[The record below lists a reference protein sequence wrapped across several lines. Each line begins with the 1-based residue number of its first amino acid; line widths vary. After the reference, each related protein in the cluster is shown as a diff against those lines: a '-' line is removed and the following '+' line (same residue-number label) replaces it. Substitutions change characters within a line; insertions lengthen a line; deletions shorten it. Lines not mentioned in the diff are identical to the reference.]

1 MSEQVV
7 PLLVLTVVWLL
18 VGVVLS
24 VVMGR
29 RGHVS
34 IGWFILGVALGPLA
48 FLIALGAA
56 RHEADEPPSHI
67 VSPRSTGGSV
77 DVLVGIDG
85 SPESRLAME
94 RAVSLL
100 GPQLGRLT
108 LATVVPFDD
117 VPAHTR
123 RALAELDRHA
133 RLCGV
138 PAPGEELL
146 YGQPARALV
155 DFACRGGY
163 EVLAI
168 GGRGRGLSKAVLG
181 STAATLSLGCPVPVL
196 IAGDASAAVG
206 DIAA

>member
-7 PLLVLTVVWLL
+7 PLLVVAVLWLM
-18 VGVVLS
+18 VGVALS

-29 RGHVS
+29 RGHLSV
-34 IGWFILGVALGPLA
+34 GWGILGVALGPLA
-48 FLIALGAA
+48 FLIAIGAA
-56 RHEADEPPSHI
+56 RHEGDEPPSHI
-67 VSPRSTGGSV
+67 VSPRSTGGAV
-77 DVLVGIDG
+77 DVLVGVDG
-85 SPESRLAME
+85 SAESRLAME

-117 VPAHTR
+117 VPNHTR
-123 RALAELDRHA
+123 QALAELDRHA
-133 RLCGV
+133 RISGV

-163 EVLAI
+163 DLLAI
-168 GGRGRGLSKAVLG
+168 GGRGHGLTKAVLG
-181 STAATLSLGCPVPVL
+181 STAAALSSGCPVPVL
-196 IAGDASAAVG
+196 IAGDATAAG
-206 DIAA
+206 EAIAA